1 MQLGDILDDVSLDVV
16 TSSLEIDR
24 VEIDSR
30 VCGPG
35 ALFFAM
41 PGTKQHGVAY
51 AREAVALGAECVV
64 GDVAVSLDA
73 PVIVVPASQLPALLS
88 HASATVTGHPETK
101 TTLVGVTGTNGK
113 TSVTTILASLAR
125 ALAWNASSI
134 GTLTNE
140 RTTPAPPELYRAL
153 ASAVAGFDP
162 ANPHS
167 LVALEVSSHALDQHR
182 VDGLRFC
189 VAAFTNLSHDHL
201 DYHDTME
208 NYFAAKASL
217 FTSEYAK
224 RSVIWT
230 DDAYGARLAEM
241 TSLPVVSVGRADARD
256 VVNSLRGST
265 FFWRG
270 HLVNSPLVGDYNV
283 DNALMAM
290 SIMSALGED
299 DGAVAAAMSDV
310 ESVPGRFDMIYGR
323 GVTVVIDYA
332 HTPDGLERLLR
343 DVRALQPEG
352 RLITVF
358 GAGGDRDREKR
369 PEMGRIATAGSD
381 LTIVTS
387 DNPRSEEPDAIIDA
401 VVSGIVAGARVIRL
415 SDRRTAIAQALGVA
429 QAGDVV
435 VIAGKGHEA
444 TQTVGDLVLAF
455 DDRAVA
461 RELLGVSGSC

>member
-1 MQLGDILDDVSLDVV
+1 MQLGDILEDVALDVA

-41 PGTKQHGVAY
+41 PGTNQNGAAY
-51 AREAVALGAECVV
+51 AREAVAMGAECVV
-64 GDVAVSLDA
+64 GSVSISLDA
-73 PVIVVPASQLPALLS
+73 PVVVVPASQLPALLA
-88 HASATVTGHPETK
+88 HASATIAGHPETR

-125 ALAWNASSI
+125 ALEWNASSI

-140 RTTPAPPELYRAL
+140 RTTPAPPELYRTL
-153 ASAVAGFDP
+153 ASTVANFDP
-162 ANPHS
+162 SRTHS

-208 NYFAAKASL
+208 QYFETKASL
-217 FTSEYAK
+217 FTGEHAK
-224 RSVIWT
+224 RAVIWV
-230 DDAYGARLAEM
+230 DDPYGERLAAA
-241 TSLPVVSVGRADARD
+241 TTLPVTRVSRSDAHD

-265 FFWRG
+265 FFWRD

-290 SIMSALGED
+290 AIMSALGAD
-299 DGAVAAAMSDV
+299 DAQIAASMADV
-310 ESVPGRFDMIYGR
+310 NSVPGRFDVLYGH
-323 GVTVVIDYA
+323 GITVVVDYA
-332 HTPDGLERLLR
+332 HTPEGLERLLR
-343 DVRALQPEG
+343 DVRTLQPDG

-358 GAGGDRDREKR
+358 GAGGDRDRTKR
-369 PEMGRIATAGSD
+369 PEMGRVATQLSD
-381 LTIVTS
+381 LTFVTS
-387 DNPRSEEPDAIIDA
+387 DNPRSEMPDAIIDA
-401 VVSGIVAGARVIRL
+401 VMSGCVSDAPVVRESNRGR
-415 SDRRTAIAQALGVA
+415 AIALALESATV
-429 QAGDVV
+429 GDVV
-435 VIAGKGHEA
+435 VLAGKGHEA
-444 TQTVGDLVLAF
+444 TQTTGDLVIPF
-455 DDRAVA
+455 DDRVVA
-461 RELLGVSGSC
+461 KELLK

>member
-1 MQLGDILDDVSLDVV
+1 MQLGDILDDVSIDVA

-41 PGTKQHGVAY
+41 PGTKKHGVAY

-64 GDVAVSLDA
+64 GDVSVTLDA
-73 PVIVVPASQLPALLS
+73 PVVVVPASQLPALLS
-88 HASATVTGHPETK
+88 HASATLTGHPETRA
-101 TTLVGVTGTNGK
+101 TLVGVTGTNGK

-125 ALAWNASSI
+125 ALEWNASSI

-140 RTTPAPPELYRAL
+140 RTTPAPPELYRTL
-153 ASAVAGFDP
+153 ASTVENFDP
-162 ANPHS
+162 TRAHS
-167 LVALEVSSHALDQHR
+167 LIALEVSSHALDQHR

-201 DYHDTME
+201 DYHGTME
-208 NYFAAKASL
+208 QYFETKSSL
-217 FTSEYAK
+217 FTSEFAK
-224 RSVIWT
+224 RAVIWV
-230 DDAYGARLAEM
+230 DDPYGDRLAEK
-241 TSLPVVSVGRADARD
+241 TVLPVTRVSRRD
-256 VVNSLRGST
+256 VHDVMNSLRGST
-265 FFWRG
+265 FFWRD

-290 SIMSALGED
+290 SIMSAMGVD
-299 DGAVAAAMSDV
+299 DAEIASSMRDV
-310 ESVPGRFDMIYGR
+310 SSVPGRFDVMYGR
-323 GVTVVIDYA
+323 DITVIVDYA
-332 HTPDGLERLLR
+332 HTPEGLERLLR
-343 DVRALQPEG
+343 DVRSLQPEG

-358 GAGGDRDREKR
+358 GAGGDRDRSKR
-369 PEMGRIATAGSD
+369 PEMGRVATQLSD

-387 DNPRSEEPDAIIDA
+387 DNPRSEVPDAIIDA
-401 VVSGIVAGARVIRL
+401 VMSGCVSDAQVVRE
-415 SDRRTAIAQALGVA
+415 SDRRRAIALALEKASV
-429 QAGDVV
+429 GDVV

-444 TQTVGDLVLAF
+444 TQTVGDLVIPF

-461 RELLGVSGSC
+461 KELLR